1 MLTRVQSNLSVE
13 VEELAYRVIDS
24 LVTVHRSLGPGYKE
38 IIYQRAACLELDS
51 NGIKYECEK
60 SILVPYKNWKI
71 PGHKIDLIVAGLV
84 IVELKAVPRLKDI
97 YRRQLLSYLKAT
109 QIPLGLLVN
118 FNVPVLK
125 GNIRRV
131 IL

>member
-1 MLTRVQSNLSVE
+1 MLTRAQSNLSME
-13 VEELAYRVIDS
+13 VEELAYRVIDC
-24 LVTVHRSLGPGYKE
+24 LVTVHRTLGPGYKE
-38 IIYQRAACLELDS
+38 VIYQRAARLELDS

-60 SILVPYKNWKI
+60 SILVPYKDWKI
-71 PGHKIDLIVAGLV
+71 PGHKIDLIVAGLI
-84 IVELKAVPRLKDI
+84 IVELKAVPRLKEI

-118 FNVPVLK
+118 FNAPVLK